1 MFFYIA
7 FSKNIWYNNSIKYN
21 TPKGKTFMFGYI
33 RPVQGELLVKE
44 YELYRAVY
52 CGLCRYGGKRIS
64 HFTRFFLNY
73 DFVALALLRL
83 ALTDEKPNVEKKY
96 CPYHLKKK
104 NTLRAD
110 NAYDLTCSAF
120 AILLYYKALDDIRD
134 SKGVKRFV
142 KKLTLPFFK
151 RIKNRASGY
160 GELENSIREGLAKL
174 DELERAKEARLDAV
188 ADCFAKITQDIAS
201 FGLEGSKKLIA
212 SQCGYH
218 IGRYIYLIDAYDD
231 IYDDEKSGSY
241 NPFLVKYGTAEAV
254 LKHADEIKT
263 TIIDSLNAFSSVYG
277 LHTVEDGVTAYDQIL
292 FNISELG
299 GRAALDKVHARS
311 ENRR

>member
-1 MFFYIA
+1 
-7 FSKNIWYNNSIKYN
+7 
-21 TPKGKTFMFGYI
+21 MFGYI

-52 CGLCRYGGKRIS
+52 CGLCRYGGKHIS

-83 ALTDEKPNVEKKY
+83 ALTDEKPTVEQKF

-104 NTLRAD
+104 NTLCAD
-110 NAYDLTCSAF
+110 SAYDLTCSAF
-120 AILLYYKALDDIRD
+120 AILLYYKAVDDIND
-134 SKGVKRFV
+134 SKGIKRFF
-142 KKLTLPFFK
+142 KKLSKPFFAM
-151 RIKNRASGY
+151 IKSKVKGY
-160 GELENSIREGLAKL
+160 AELENSIKDGLDRL
-174 DELERAKEARLDAV
+174 GNLEKAGESKLDAV

-201 FGLEGSKKLIA
+201 YGLEGNKRLIA

-231 IYDDEKSGSY
+231 IFDDEKTGSY
-241 NPFLVKYGTAEAV
+241 NPFLIKYGTAEEV
-254 LKHADEIKT
+254 LKHSDEIKT
-263 TIIDSLNAFSSVYG
+263 TITDSLNAFSSVYG
-277 LHTVEDGVTAYDQIL
+277 LNTIDNGENSSKTTAYDNIL

-299 GRAALDKVHARS
+299 GRAALDKVHSHR
-311 ENRR
+311 EKRR

>member
-1 MFFYIA
+1 
-7 FSKNIWYNNSIKYN
+7 
-21 TPKGKTFMFGYI
+21 MFGYI

-52 CGLCRYGGKRIS
+52 CGLCRYGGKHIS

-83 ALTDEKPNVEKKY
+83 ALTDEKPTVEQKY

-104 NTLRAD
+104 NTLCAD
-110 NAYDLTCSAF
+110 SSYDLTCSAF
-120 AILLYYKALDDIRD
+120 AILLYYKAVDDIND
-134 SKGVKRFV
+134 SKGIKRLI
-142 KKLTLPFFK
+142 KTLSKPFFAVIK
-151 RIKNRASGY
+151 RKVKGCE
-160 GELENSIREGLAKL
+160 ELELCIKDGLDKL
-174 DELERAKEARLDAV
+174 DKFEKAKESKLDMV

-201 FGLEGSKKLIA
+201 FGLTGNKKLIA

-231 IYDDEKSGSY
+231 IFDDEKNGSY
-241 NPFLVKYGTAEAV
+241 NPFLIKYGTAGEV
-254 LKHADEIKT
+254 LNHADEIKT

-277 LHTVEDGVTAYDQIL
+277 LNTIENGENSSRIKDYDNIL

-299 GRAALDKVHARS
+299 GRAALNKVHSQRDK
-311 ENRR
+311 RR

>member
-1 MFFYIA
+1 
-7 FSKNIWYNNSIKYN
+7 
-21 TPKGKTFMFGYI
+21 MFGYI

-52 CGLCRYGGKRIS
+52 CGLCRYGGKHIS

-83 ALTDEKPNVEKKY
+83 ALTDEKPAVEQKL

-104 NTLRAD
+104 NTLCAD
-110 NAYDLTCSAF
+110 SAYDLTCSAF
-120 AILLYYKALDDIRD
+120 AILLYYKALDDIND

-142 KKLTLPFFK
+142 KKFSKPFFAL
-151 RIKNRASGY
+151 IKNRVKGY
-160 GELENSIREGLAKL
+160 KELENSIKDGLEKL
-174 DELERAKEARLDAV
+174 DRFEKAGEGRLDAV
-188 ADCFAKITQDIAS
+188 ADCFAKITQNIAS
-201 FGLEGSKKLIA
+201 YGLEGNKKLIA

-231 IYDDEKSGSY
+231 IFDDEKNGSY
-241 NPFLVKYGTAEAV
+241 NPFLIKYGTAEEV
-254 LKHADEIKT
+254 LKHADEIET
-263 TIIDSLNAFSSVYG
+263 TITDSLNAFSSVYG
-277 LHTVEDGVTAYDQIL
+277 LNTIENVEASSRIKAYDNIL

-299 GRAALDKVHARS
+299 RAHV
-311 ENRR
+311 